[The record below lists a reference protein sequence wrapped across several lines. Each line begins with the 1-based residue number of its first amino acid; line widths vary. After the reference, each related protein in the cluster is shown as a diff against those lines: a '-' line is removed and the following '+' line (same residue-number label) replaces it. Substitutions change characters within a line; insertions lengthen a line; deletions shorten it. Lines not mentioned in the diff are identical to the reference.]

1 MSCGALLQHLFLQ
14 QEIIDLIKIAAKQ
27 PRLNIPFIETMVYPE
42 DNTGI
47 AGLSFD
53 ESDLL
58 QDSTD
63 LHAKI
68 LRETSLKYGKTATY
82 IIPPSKLDGRG
93 PYELTIPSMDTEW

>member
-1 MSCGALLQHLFLQ
+1 
-14 QEIIDLIKIAAKQ
+14 
-27 PRLNIPFIETMVYPE
+27 MVYPE

-53 ESDLL
+53 DSDLL
-58 QDSTD
+58 QSNTS

-82 IIPPSKLDGRG
+82 YIPPNKLDCWG

>member
-1 MSCGALLQHLFLQ
+1 
-14 QEIIDLIKIAAKQ
+14 
-27 PRLNIPFIETMVYPE
+27 MVYPE

-53 ESDLL
+53 DSDLL
-58 QDSTD
+58 QSNTS

-82 IIPPSKLDGRG
+82 YIPTNKLDCRG
-93 PYELTIPSMDTEW
+93 PYEHIISSMDTEW

>member
-1 MSCGALLQHLFLQ
+1 
-14 QEIIDLIKIAAKQ
+14 
-27 PRLNIPFIETMVYPE
+27 MVYPE

-53 ESDLL
+53 DSDLL
-58 QDSTD
+58 QSNTS

-82 IIPPSKLDGRG
+82 YIPPTKLDCRG